1 MKELQA
7 NLKKV
12 DVVLEVRDAR
22 VSSQQRM
29 LPVFFEQLPNSPSST
44 CGNSQVPVS
53 SVINIMEERLQQKR
67 RIVALNKAD
76 IRYTAASEV
85 RLLYE
90 MEFENGISN

>member
-1 MKELQA
+1 
-7 NLKKV
+7 
-12 DVVLEVRDAR
+12 
-22 VSSQQRM
+22 M
-29 LPVFFEQLPNSPSST
+29 LVFAAES
-44 CGNSQVPVS
+44 
-53 SVINIMEERLQQKR
+53 ERREGGRRTKGADKSGLQQKR